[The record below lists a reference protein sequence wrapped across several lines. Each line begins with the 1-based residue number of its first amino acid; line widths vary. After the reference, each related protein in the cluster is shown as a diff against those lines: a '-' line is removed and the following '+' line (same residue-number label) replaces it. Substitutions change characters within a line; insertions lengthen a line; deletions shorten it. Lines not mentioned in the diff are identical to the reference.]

1 MDKRSSIKEQINKN
15 QIMRLKYLFLYALTT
30 VLISGCSN
38 KIFKKNEIEIEFIYR
53 SSLVKSSIKLK
64 NDGTFC
70 YRHNAES
77 SETITKGYWILKDNN
92 EIILNSYNDYLT
104 DTIIVKELDK
114 VKSDTATVRVYDFYY
129 NKPTDYATL
138 KFNDSDSILQLDD
151 NGEIKFKK
159 PKDFKLLNIS
169 TFRKSYTYQIKDTN
183 CTTFDINLYEKNEY
197 EYFKN
202 KKLQIKNKKIYRNNT
217 LIYKKE

>member
-1 MDKRSSIKEQINKN
+1 
-15 QIMRLKYLFLYALTT
+15 MRLKYLFLYVLTT
-30 VLISGCSN
+30 ILISGCNN
-38 KIFKKNEIEIEFIYR
+38 KIFKKNELEIEFIYR

-64 NDGTFC
+64 NDGTFS

-114 VKSDTATVRVYDFYY
+114 VKSDTVTLRVYDFYY

-159 PKDFKLLNIS
+159 TKDFKLLNIS

-183 CTTFDINLYEKNEY
+183 CTTFDINLYENSNYEFFNNELV
-197 EYFKN
+197 E
-202 KKLQIKNKKIYRNNT
+202 IKNRKLIRKKDM
-217 LIYKKE
+217 IYKKM